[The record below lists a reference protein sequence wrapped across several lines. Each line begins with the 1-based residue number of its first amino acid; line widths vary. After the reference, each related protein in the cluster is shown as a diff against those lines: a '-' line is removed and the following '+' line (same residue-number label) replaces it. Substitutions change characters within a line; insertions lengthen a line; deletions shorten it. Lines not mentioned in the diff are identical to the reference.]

1 MLQKISRTAKLESAY
16 GLVQFI
22 WQSSEFFSP
31 NYFQI
36 GHHVVLL
43 HIIIGLSEVQ
53 LASVKNTIILFVCPS
68 KMLHKHCFYFLL
80 ELTMVSRETGN
91 NSYAKLWRDKQIV
104 LWYF

>member
-1 MLQKISRTAKLESAY
+1 MLQKISRTAKPESAY

-36 GHHVVLL
+36 GQHVVLL
-43 HIIIGLSEVQ
+43 HIRIGLSEVQ
-53 LASVKNTIILFVCPS
+53 LASVKNTIILFVCSS

-80 ELTMVSRETGN
+80 ELTMVSRENGN
-91 NSYAKLWRDKQIV
+91 NAYAKLWRDKQIV
-104 LWYF
+104 L